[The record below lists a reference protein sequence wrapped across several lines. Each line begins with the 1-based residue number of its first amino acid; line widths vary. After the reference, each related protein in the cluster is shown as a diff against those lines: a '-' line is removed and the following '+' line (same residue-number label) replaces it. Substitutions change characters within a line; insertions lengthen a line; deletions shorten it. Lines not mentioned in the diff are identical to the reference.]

1 MELAKT
7 EGEEVFKTYTSATL
21 VQQEDKQN
29 LVYTSST
36 RDL

>member
-21 VQQEDKQN
+21 VQEDKQN